1 MSVKFRKV
9 KNNSKK
15 SSTAGKIYG
24 RAVVS
29 NTIYTDTICENIS
42 GRCTLTEPDVKAA
55 VSALESEIAKQL
67 AQGNRVVLEGFGAF
81 KVGLTTKPADTV
93 EKFTANNV
101 KGMHVIFQPAI
112 EMVNGKRVK
121 SMLKGVKVEELV
133 EYDGLKAKS
142 SDTTDTDP
150 SGSEG
155 SDTGGGSSSGG
166 SSSGGSSSG
175 DDHKDVGL

>member
-29 NTIYTDTICENIS
+29 NTIYTDTICQNIS
-42 GRCTLTEPDVKAA
+42 GRCTLTAPDVKAA
-55 VSALESEIAKQL
+55 VSALETEIASQL
-67 AQGNRVVLEGFGAF
+67 AQGNRVVLDGFGAF

-121 SMLKGVKVEELV
+121 SMLKGVKVEELA
-133 EYDGLKAKS
+133 EYDGLK
-142 SDTTDTDP
+142 TDSATDGNP
-150 SGSEG
+150 
-155 SDTGGGSSSGG
+155 SSGG
-166 SSSGGSSSG
+166 SGSSGSTSGSGSTGSEEDG
-175 DDHKDVGL
+175 GQEL